1 MYMLKLLSD
10 LETPVS
16 TFMKLA
22 QHEEHSFLLE
32 STEHGSN
39 LGRYSFIGVG
49 AKDFLTLESDGEL
62 VSANGKV
69 EYARTPLSA
78 LPRWLEPH
86 SFTLKS
92 EELPPFVGGAVG
104 YVGYDYI
111 RYLEDVPAKVS
122 IFPTFHFIVP
132 AHLVIFDHLKSQIHV
147 ISEEPEEIAKKMR
160 ERLRVDI
167 TNTSVVTEPE
177 SNFKKVDFCEAVK
190 KVKRYIVD
198 GDAFQVVISQ
208 AFHFKT
214 TLSPFS
220 IYRALRVVNPS
231 PYMFYLKSGEI
242 TVLGSSPETMVKL
255 QDGAVTLKP
264 IAGTRPR
271 GETPEEDVRLEKE
284 LFNDEKERAEHVM
297 LVDLGRND
305 LGRVCEYGTVKVNKQ
320 MVVEKYSHVMHL
332 VSQVSGKVREDK
344 TAVDVFE
351 STFPAGTVTGAP
363 KVRAMEIIEESEP
376 TPRGPY
382 AGAVGY
388 FSFPN
393 EKGRINTDSAIA
405 IRSFFFKGDEGWLQ
419 AGAGIVCDS
428 IPEREYQE
436 TLNKL
441 YALFKS
447 LEIAVKIQGGIP

>member
-32 STEHGSN
+32 STEHGSS

-69 EYARTPLSA
+69 ECARTPLSA
-78 LPRWLEPH
+78 LPKWLEPH

-271 GETPEEDVRLEKE
+271 CETPEEDVRLEKE
-284 LFNDEKERAEHVM
+284 LLSLFSGYQR
-297 LVDLGRND
+297 LVPFDFTGYESRDRSSSIQAKDLPEAR
-305 LGRVCEYGTVKVNKQ
+305 LTP
-320 MVVEKYSHVMHL
+320 
-332 VSQVSGKVREDK
+332 QVSEFCSQKGISEYLK
-344 TAVDVFE
+344 TALN
-351 STFPAGTVTGAP
+351 
-363 KVRAMEIIEESEP
+363 IINE
-376 TPRGPY
+376 
-382 AGAVGY
+382 
-388 FSFPN
+388 SFPPV
-393 EKGRINTDSAIA
+393 RILHLLKEQDPETEEQWLLIDITVDGSINDILEGYDHYVDQWVASAPES
-405 IRSFFFKGDEGWLQ
+405 IRE
-419 AGAGIVCDS
+419 S
-428 IPEREYQE
+428 IRLSYSV
-436 TLNKL
+436 
-441 YALFKS
+441 Y
-447 LEIAVKIQGGIP
+447 